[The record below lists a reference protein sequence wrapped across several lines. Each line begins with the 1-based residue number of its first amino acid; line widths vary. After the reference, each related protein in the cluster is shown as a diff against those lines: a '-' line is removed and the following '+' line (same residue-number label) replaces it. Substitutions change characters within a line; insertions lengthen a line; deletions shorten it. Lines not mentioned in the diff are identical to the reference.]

1 MDNRADLLLLESVV
15 SGCADCGGERIFVP
29 VDDNCGGGAC
39 EFCCTACGAAVLI
52 DPLLD
57 GIAASSVS
65 RSLAV

>member
-15 SGCADCGGERIFVP
+15 GGCSDCGGERIFVP

-52 DPLLD
+52 DPLST
-57 GIAASSVS
+57 GIEVIRVGGSQ
-65 RSLAV
+65 AV